1 MGERK
6 VDEQEAFWTEPQN
19 IMIPTHEKDNKVN
32 GIAYIDAEEEVEE
45 DEEEER
51 EEEEEEEESEE
62 EDEEEV
68 EGELT
73 PETEFECTQQNI
85 NKKISNNLV
94 RENSSGIIRS
104 SSYASSG
111 ADSPAVVTGGIKF
124 SVNLN
129 EAKGITLKLDEMEST
144 SAGSK
149 GMNSNKH
156 SIQTNINHNSLDN
169 KNKKIYRDNDGE
181 FVDAEEYVSSY
192 YGTNESKSS
201 YQDSSQHK
209 GTKEVPWKIR
219 AAKKR
224 IESHQHPS
232 IKDENTNHSSGTSE
246 DQGRTRVVGSNI
258 SQRHKSFSNLFN
270 KASNTAPALIAT
282 SKSLGNVNKLADR
295 WNTSISNAKSSSNV
309 APQFYKPV
317 YSKSQEQVKAQ
328 FNKVLTSFSTG
339 SITPTSPRPT
349 LSGVE
354 DDSDS
359 SDDSDESDDE
369 GEVYSV
375 KPLTGKTGTMAQLP
389 GIFHKHQEPHGVK
402 PQSVFQKLEGS
413 QVHKKSEMF
422 SNLAK
427 HPAQPQVSQK
437 PFVFQKQVQPNRTFQ
452 TQAHL
457 QIENYHSPVTPPREN
472 SNHGHAQPLK
482 RPTTLAIQ
490 PFVIDKPKQPVS
502 VIQPLAHA
510 NNEPPPPPLPQRGEH
525 PQPPPLPERSD
536 SSHAIF
542 KQHSNNNVAAFQ
554 SRLQPLP
561 KSKSTPN
568 ANIAPE
574 VLELKK
580 SVQNSHIG
588 NQTNEYEIHNNVAK
602 APVFDKS
609 IRTNKVSAMQSRIER
624 RMYGDDKD
632 NPRQNFLSRT
642 RSSGSVLEMAR
653 NLDTHTAEQESLE
666 EYEAQMQGKPRYNR
680 AVSDDPSSMLF
691 TPEQLVKIAVHK
703 AAISKQLDAGEE
715 QRKVVDP
722 NHHNNSNQNMSNVYN
737 QQNGLC
743 QQHKQQQIQEHA
755 QLATQRQ
762 LEEQQEQELQRQ
774 ERLKQIHDQQE
785 RQKLLQ
791 EQQERQRQIQ
801 EQEKQRV
808 LHEKERQMQLQ
819 EQEKQRQLKEK
830 QERERQIQEQERQKR
845 LNEQQ
850 ERERQRQ
857 LLEHQ
862 ERQRQ
867 LQEQEKQRQLQ
878 EQERQRKLLEEE
890 RQRQLQEKERKRQLL
905 EQQEQQRMWEEQQEM
920 GRQRQ
925 IKEQEEQERQQKVI
939 EEKEKELQR
948 RIQEQHEIE
957 QQCQVKEEQERERQR
972 QIQEQQEKQ
981 RLWQEQQRQIL
992 EQEEKERQRLIQE
1005 QQEKQRLWLEQQEIQ
1020 KQMKED
1026 EEKENLR
1033 QLEEQQETQRQWEKR
1048 QRELQEQQKQRE
1060 QKEVISETNNFVD
1073 PTQILIEKQAQ
1084 IIAEQ
1089 KKQIE
1094 ILAEQQRLEREKV
1107 FAELQKQLQVLEEQ
1121 QKQLI
1126 LLQQQKNESSQ
1137 AVTTPIYSPQSIIAN
1152 EQQQP
1157 ILNNQEEHNQY
1168 QVHTTLETRVFANDQ
1183 QVKQQQ
1189 IQQH

>member
-295 WNTSISNAKSSSNV
+295 WNTSIISNAKSSSNV

-317 YSKSQEQVKAQ
+317 YSKSREQVKAQ
-328 FNKVLTSFSTG
+328 FNKGLTSFSTG

-354 DDSDS
+354 DDRDS

-427 HPAQPQVSQK
+427 HPAQPQGSQN

-472 SNHGHAQPLK
+472 SNHSHAQPLK

-580 SVQNSHIG
+580 SVQNRHVG
-588 NQTNEYEIHNNVAK
+588 NQSNEYEIHNNVAK

-737 QQNGLC
+737 FQQQNGLC

-785 RQKLLQ
+785 RQRLLQ
-791 EQQERQRQIQ
+791 EQQERQR
-801 EQEKQRV
+801 
-808 LHEKERQMQLQ
+808 QLQ
-819 EQEKQRQLKEK
+819 EQEKQRQLKEQ
-830 QERERQIQEQERQKR
+830 QEKERQIQEQKR

-939 EEKEKELQR
+939 EEK
-948 RIQEQHEIE
+948 
-957 QQCQVKEEQERERQR
+957 
-972 QIQEQQEKQ
+972 
-981 RLWQEQQRQIL
+981 
-992 EQEEKERQRLIQE
+992 
-1005 QQEKQRLWLEQQEIQ
+1005 
-1020 KQMKED
+1020 
-1026 EEKENLR
+1026 
-1033 QLEEQQETQRQWEKR
+1033 
-1048 QRELQEQQKQRE
+1048 
-1060 QKEVISETNNFVD
+1060 
-1073 PTQILIEKQAQ
+1073 
-1084 IIAEQ
+1084 
-1089 KKQIE
+1089 
-1094 ILAEQQRLEREKV
+1094 
-1107 FAELQKQLQVLEEQ
+1107 
-1121 QKQLI
+1121 
-1126 LLQQQKNESSQ
+1126 
-1137 AVTTPIYSPQSIIAN
+1137 
-1152 EQQQP
+1152 
-1157 ILNNQEEHNQY
+1157 
-1168 QVHTTLETRVFANDQ
+1168 
-1183 QVKQQQ
+1183 
-1189 IQQH
+1189 